1 MIVKEKLDEEYV
13 SLAEVKE
20 VLNQV
25 SEERAAQD
33 REMSYELRRA
43 IDHANELA
51 ELEAEE
57 SRELIDEVS
66 EFEKVDELVA
76 HKIADL
82 LPATRDEIRSIF
94 AEERYTLTGDE
105 LDEILDVV
113 AKYR

>member
-20 VLNQV
+20 VLNEV
-25 SEERAAQD
+25 SEERADQD

-57 SRELIDEVS
+57 ARELIDEVS
-66 EFEKVDELVA
+66 EFEKVDQLVA